1 MKLQRIFAAAGAVV
15 VLAISSTVITAASA
29 SANIIYGISGDF
41 NYSVNDGIHASI
53 DNYRSSAPDVVIP
66 EVVDGYPVNAI
77 GVRAFQ
83 DRNLTSVTLPEGII
97 LIDSLAFNRTHLTSV
112 TLPSTLAKIGGE
124 AFSECLLTAIT
135 IPASVTIIE
144 NHAFYAQPTLHS
156 ARFLGDAPEMNATV
170 FSGVATDFAVSYP
183 YGKTGY
189 GSGDTWLGFP
199 KDLPYSTALSAVT
212 AGITAGKLSA
222 TLTAP
227 AFDPVIFS
235 HGEQNPT
242 TTATLTIDD
251 LTGANAGWSVTESAS
266 DLVWSAITGGPT
278 TGADLPASALSI
290 TDVSAVT
297 ATLGDPWAGESSIG
311 SLGSPVAVLATGT
324 GNGSY
329 FVRLTF
335 TLTIPGQAAVGTYA
349 GTITTTIAAAP

>member
-1 MKLQRIFAAAGAVV
+1 MKLQRILAATGAVV

-66 EVVDGYPVNAI
+66 EVLDGYPVNAI
-77 GVRAFQ
+77 GIRAFQ
-83 DRNLTSVTLPEGII
+83 DRNLTSVTFPEGII
-97 LIDSLAFNRTHLTSV
+97 LIDGLAFNRTHLTSV
-112 TLPSTLAKIGGE
+112 TLPSSLTKIGAE
-124 AFSECLLTAIT
+124 AFSECNLTTIT
-135 IPASVTIIE
+135 IPASVAIIE

-170 FSGVATDFAVSYP
+170 FSGVATDFTVSYP

-199 KDLPYSTALSAVT
+199 KDLPYSTAMSAVT
-212 AGITAGKLSA
+212 AGIAAGTRSAMLTTA
-222 TLTAP
+222 
-227 AFDPVIFS
+227 AFAQVIFS
-235 HGEQNPT
+235 HSEQTPT

-251 LTGANAGWSVTESAS
+251 LTGTNAGWSVTESAS
-266 DLVWSAITGGPT
+266 DLVWSAITGGPAN
-278 TGADLPASALSI
+278 GADLPSSALSI
-290 TDVSAVT
+290 TNVGAVT
-297 ATLGDPWAGESSIG
+297 TTQGDPWSGDTNIG
-311 SLGSPVAVLATGT
+311 SLGSPVAVLATAT